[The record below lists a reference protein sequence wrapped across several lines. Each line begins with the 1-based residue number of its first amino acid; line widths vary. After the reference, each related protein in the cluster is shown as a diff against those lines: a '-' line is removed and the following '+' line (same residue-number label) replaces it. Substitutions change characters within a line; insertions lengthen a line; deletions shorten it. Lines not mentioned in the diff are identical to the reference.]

1 MSSVQDST
9 IIPWDTLNTFSA
21 LLLWFLCAFAY
32 NDQHLWLPSKDSPGL
47 LAPLFLP
54 RQLKAP
60 ESWLPLCPSQGN
72 FRWGL
77 MESVKVQLL
86 LQKCWGI
93 ICTKSCQGIRLELRF
108 YPNLTSV
115 WPLPLPSCAFCTL
128 LLFSL
133 NSTINYLLMNPCLRV
148 CRGNL
153 TKSKQPMNLFILLFI
168 VLNTS
173 NRSGKF
179 VF

>member
-47 LAPLFLP
+47 LEPLFLP

-93 ICTKSCQGIRLELRF
+93 ICTKELPRDQAGAKI
-108 YPNLTSV
+108 
-115 WPLPLPSCAFCTL
+115 LPKSYLCLASSPSQLCFLHSFTVFSQQYNKLFANESLSQSLSRKPDQKQATNEFIHSFIYCT
-128 LLFSL
+128 
-133 NSTINYLLMNPCLRV
+133 
-148 CRGNL
+148 
-153 TKSKQPMNLFILLFI
+153 
-168 VLNTS
+168 
-173 NRSGKF
+173 
-179 VF
+179 